1 MKRARDD
8 ESSGTALPMTG
19 GVEGGELGEG
29 GGASAVGERSEPVEA
44 VVAVAESPYHGEGL
58 ALGVREVPQLTRKP
72 ARFFCRN
79 CSRDVTLEPRM
90 KCAVCPPG
98 FVLCLTCFR

>member
-8 ESSGTALPMTG
+8 ESSATALPVTG
-19 GVEGGELGEG
+19 GGGEAGEG
-29 GGASAVGERSEPVEA
+29 GGAVVESAGDRNEQAEVA
-44 VVAVAESPYHGEGL
+44 AVAESPYHGEGL

>member
-1 MKRARDD
+1 MKRARED
-8 ESSGTALPMTG
+8 EAGQAP
-19 GVEGGELGEG
+19 VA
-29 GGASAVGERSEPVEA
+29 GGAAPDGERRV
-44 VVAVAESPYHGEGL
+44 ESPYHGEGV
-58 ALGVREVPQLTRKP
+58 ALGMREVPQLTRKA

-90 KCAVCPPG
+90 KCATCPPG